1 LKDSKSEP
9 SAPANK
15 VQDLPQKRKRGANI
29 VENTGLQE
37 KSSMQKKKANGQLCA
52 RMCYTVASIMSTWDD
67 TTDYGISFRGMN
79 ATEQDAEMKRLN
91 KVAMKAQKDIVKNKV
106 LIDKYK
112 SMVAE
117 RMRAYLTASRSSM
130 TSIFHVVSK
139 SKPGVLDKPS
149 FLSVGEWVEVD
160 ADRTP
165 GFNSEGGIA
174 VIIGVQDNCAD
185 VKYVSFSK
193 IFL

>member
-1 LKDSKSEP
+1 
-9 SAPANK
+9 
-15 VQDLPQKRKRGANI
+15 
-29 VENTGLQE
+29 
-37 KSSMQKKKANGQLCA
+37 M
-52 RMCYTVASIMSTWDD
+52 SIWDE

-79 ATEQDAEMKRLN
+79 DTDQQAEMQRLN
-91 KVAMKAQKDIVKNKV
+91 KGTMKAQKDIVKNKV

-112 SMVAE
+112 FMVAE
-117 RMRAYLTASRSSM
+117 RMRAHLTASRSPM
-130 TSIFHVVSK
+130 TSIFHVVLK
-139 SKPGVLDKPS
+139 SQPRVLANPN
-149 FLSVGEWVEVD
+149 FISVGEWVEVD